1 MPSYSHSRYN
11 ILVDETFAR
20 VKELSTLKGGEYSGD
35 TDRLLNFRRNAE
47 RLGLNK
53 ETVWAVYAAKHWDA
67 LMQYIQDLE
76 AGNGRKRME
85 EISGRARD
93 LIVYLILFLAMEDER
108 NYTFEV
114 EEKPSLTGEQIK
126 NMIYGSNPIGKPY
139 EPV

>member
-11 ILVDETFAR
+11 DLVDYTFAH

-35 TDRLLNFRRNAE
+35 IDRLLNFRRNAE

-76 AGNGRKRME
+76 AENGRKRME

-114 EEKPSLTGEQIK
+114 KDHPSETIHNRIARTPEGI
-126 NMIYGSNPIGKPY
+126 
-139 EPV
+139 